1 MEKNLSMS
9 SPGLRERKKQKTR
22 WAIQEHAMRL
32 FAQQGYE
39 ETTVEQIAAAAE
51 ISPSTFFRYFKTKE
65 DVVVQDRYDDLIVEK
80 ISAAPADLGP
90 IATIRWTMRE
100 AFSSLDVGEID
111 AGLARGRLI
120 LENQAVRARSLEN
133 MLAVTDAMS
142 AALAAR
148 LGRPADD
155 FRVRALCGACL
166 GAMVQSIMSWMIE
179 GTEIVDLAKSIDAAL
194 EVVENGI

>member
-1 MEKNLSMS
+1 MS

-32 FAQQGYE
+32 FAQQGYD

-80 ISAAPADLGP
+80 IIAAPADLSPAG
-90 IATIRWTMRE
+90 TIRWAFRE
-100 AFSSLDVGEID
+100 MFSGLDVGEIED
-111 AGLARGRLI
+111 GMARGRLI
-120 LENQAVRARSLEN
+120 LDNQAVRSRSLQN
-133 MLAVTDAMS
+133 MLAVTGGM
-142 AALAAR
+142 AAAVATR
-148 LGRPADD
+148 MGRPADD

-166 GAMVQSIMSWMIE
+166 GAMVECIMSWMAE
-179 GTEIVDLAKSIDAAL
+179 GGQIIDLAKAVDEAL
-194 EVVENGI
+194 DVVEHGI

>member
-1 MEKNLSMS
+1 
-9 SPGLRERKKQKTR
+9 
-22 WAIQEHAMRL
+22 MRL
-32 FAQQGYE
+32 FAQQGYD

-80 ISAAPADLGP
+80 IAAAPADLGP
-90 IATIRWTMRE
+90 IPTIRWAMRE
-100 AFSSLDVGEID
+100 AFAGLEAGE
-111 AGLARGRLI
+111 AEEGLARGRLI
-120 LENQAVRARSLEN
+120 LENQAVRARSLQN
-133 MLAVTDAMS
+133 MLAVTGAMS

-166 GAMVQSIMSWMIE
+166 GAMIESIMGWMIQ
-179 GTEIVDLAKSIDAAL
+179 GAEIVDLARSIDEAL